1 MNLWSHLAARSLAT
15 LTLPGSATRGI
26 SAVALFAAVQLADGI
41 LTLAGVARF
50 GPGMESNPILSVS
63 MMTLGPGATLSI
75 AKLVAVALATVLH
88 GARSHLALALLT
100 VFYVFA
106 AVLPWTWLLSL

>member
-1 MNLWSHLAARSLAT
+1 MQLSAHLAARSLAT

-26 SAVALFAAVQLADGI
+26 ATVALFAAVQLADGI

-50 GPGMESNPILSVS
+50 GPGMESNPLLSIS
-63 MMTLGPGATLSI
+63 MMTLGAGAALSI
-75 AKLVAVALATVLH
+75 AKLMAVALATVLH